1 MNNQEKYQDDLLK
14 QYINPDGTEKAPD
27 EFTSRVMV
35 RIQMEALPSAIV
47 TQSAKRNL
55 VPAVS
60 IAVTILLMVA
70 ALLIPGGKSDPLS
83 LPLLNLLKNVRSSI
97 PSVDLSSLFKL
108 SFPTVMMYVFVG
120 ILVLSFFDRAL
131 YVMFHREKK

>member
-27 EFTSRVMV
+27 GFTSRVMA

-108 SFPTVMMYVFVG
+108 SFPTVMMYVFIG

>member
-14 QYINPDGTEKAPD
+14 QYINSEGIEKAP
-27 EFTSRVMV
+27 EGFTSHVMTC
-35 RIQMEALPSAIV
+35 IQMEARPSVIV
-47 TQSAKRNL
+47 TQSTRNL

-60 IAVTILLMVA
+60 ITVTILLIVA

-83 LPLLNLLKNVRSSI
+83 LPLLNLLKNVKSSI

-108 SFPTVMMYVFVG
+108 SFPTVMMYVFIG

-131 YVMFHREKK
+131 YVMFHKGKGN